1 MIRGIPKEG
10 WKLRKHYHLPGLP
23 FSQVMIRG
31 IPKEGWKLAYRSLSA
46 SFIAISV
53 GQKIPKWGCNTST
66 QYQNAPL
73 FVFLAC
79 LLSYSFRLQ
88 ID

>member
-1 MIRGIPKEG
+1 
-10 WKLRKHYHLPGLP
+10 
-23 FSQVMIRG
+23 MIRG

-53 GQKIPKWGCNTST
+53 GQKIPKWGYNTST

-73 FVFLAC
+73 FVF
-79 LLSYSFRLQ
+79 YRVY
-88 ID
+88 